1 MRESESDLYGQ
12 QQMGEGTA
20 WDGLK
25 SVEFADTRN
34 KKEYSD
40 EEVRHLWE
48 EKAEEITRNTDRK
61 EGESFEEFGK
71 RVNDMIPTLDEFRD
85 GMAMPQV
92 VMKPTEEPV
101 AAEKSEEPVAAEESA
116 EPEVAEEPAADK
128 APEEPAS
135 AENLYSPDAVLHGK
149 LVAALNRKEFADYL
163 GDIDLNSLNDKDEKG
178 NYIHSNQEL
187 ILAVRKVRTAY
198 QQGLREKFAARAK
211 SNEKPVFK
219 PATVAHEAPEA
230 DAPTASEDSAEPEVA
245 EEPAVVEGGA
255 EPEVATKAETPDEK
269 ERREKEQREKRIYW
283 LWSPELAPFIKPAGV
298 KLGELSK
305 MTNEQVTVAF
315 ETVKH
320 LYDKAKE
327 EKTKEFIRR
336 FTARPEDN
344 TYTPEEPK
352 VDIEDNVTI
361 DKDNLDDSVEAFVE
375 NEAAKDKKAKYE
387 EEEKAKYEAQDDLES
402 IKKRIAS
409 LQEQLKKLEGWE
421 KRRQTYKEIA
431 MLLKQQSELQKN
443 LTPSEKE
450 DNVA

>member
-85 GMAMPQV
+85 GMTTTQV
-92 VMKPTEEPV
+92 VMKP
-101 AAEKSEEPVAAEESA
+101 AEEPVAAEEST

-178 NYIHSNQEL
+178 NYIHTNQEL

-219 PATVAHEAPEA
+219 PATEAHETPEA
-230 DAPTASEDSAEPEVA
+230 DAPKPAEAPATSEDSAEPEVA
-245 EEPAVVEGGA
+245 DEPAVVEGGA
-255 EPEVATKAETPDEK
+255 EPEVAAKAETPDEK
-269 ERREKEQREKRIYW
+269 ERREKEQREKNIYW

-336 FTARPEDN
+336 FTARPEDD
-344 TYTPEEPK
+344 TYVPEEPK
-352 VDIEDNVTI
+352 VDIKDNVPI
-361 DKDNLDDSVEAFVE
+361 DRNNLDNSVEAFVE
-375 NEAAKDKKAKYE
+375 NEAAKDEKAKYE
-387 EEEKAKYEAQDDLES
+387 EEEKAEYEAQDDLES

-409 LQEQLKKLEGWE
+409 LQEQLKELEGWE